1 MLKQTISLQ
10 IFKGYFPQFLQGP
23 FLNTLSHLL
32 RDGTVEGKKLLKR
45 YMTKP
50 Y

>member
-10 IFKGYFPQFLQGP
+10 IFKGYFPQILHDP

-32 RDGTVEGKKLLKR
+32 RDGIVEGKKLLKDI
-45 YMTKP
+45 
-50 Y
+50 